1 MLQGFCGFHSLF
13 AACGPDSPAGRGAS
27 RAAQH
32 QLIWGE
38 QLMTIWKTAALGA
51 ALAAAAG
58 VGALV
63 TPTAHG
69 QTRAVRAQSPRALEI
84 ITGGSRIGVS
94 IRDLEDA
101 DGTAVKGVTAGVI
114 VEDVSADSPAE
125 KAGLRRGDAI
135 VEFDGERVRSVRQLT
150 RVVQETPAGRT
161 VQAAIVREGQR
172 STVSITPREGSGF
185 RFEGLEDLANLRY
198 KVAPTPPRPPD
209 APRPPS
215 PPIWGFDELIGRS
228 TNRLG
233 ISVSTLSPQL
243 AEYFGTK
250 EGVLVSSVTEN
261 SAAAKAGVKA
271 GDVITSFNGTVVNDP
286 SDVRRRVAD
295 LSDGDE
301 FTIAV
306 MRDKKAV
313 TLKGKAERPERRRTT
328 SRTIL

>member
-1 MLQGFCGFHSLF
+1 
-13 AACGPDSPAGRGAS
+13 
-27 RAAQH
+27 
-32 QLIWGE
+32 
-38 QLMTIWKTAALGA
+38 MTIWKTAALGA

-58 VGALV
+58 VGAVV

-101 DGTAVKGVTAGVI
+101 DGPAAKGVTLGVI
-114 VEDVSADSPAE
+114 VEEVSTESPAE
-125 KAGLRRGDAI
+125 KAGIRRGDAI

-185 RFEGLEDLANLRY
+185 RFEGFDDLANLRY
-198 KVAPTPPRPPD
+198 KIAPTPPRPPD

-215 PPIWGFDELIGRS
+215 PPAVWGLDELIGRS

-233 ISVSTLSPQL
+233 ISVSRLSPQL

-250 EGVLVSSVTEN
+250 EGVLVSSVTDN
-261 SAAAKAGVKA
+261 SAAAKAGIKA
-271 GDVITSFNGTVVNDP
+271 GDVITSFNGSVVNDP

>member
-1 MLQGFCGFHSLF
+1 
-13 AACGPDSPAGRGAS
+13 
-27 RAAQH
+27 
-32 QLIWGE
+32 
-38 QLMTIWKTAALGA
+38 MTIWKTAALGA

-69 QTRAVRAQSPRALEI
+69 QTRAVRTQSPRALEI

-101 DGTAVKGVTAGVI
+101 DGPAAKGVTLGVI
-114 VEDVSADSPAE
+114 VEEVSTESPAE
-125 KAGLRRGDAI
+125 KAGIRRGDAI

-185 RFEGLEDLANLRY
+185 RFEGFDDLANLRY
-198 KVAPTPPRPPD
+198 KIAPTPPRPPD

-215 PPIWGFDELIGRS
+215 PPAVWGLDELIGRS

-250 EGVLVSSVTEN
+250 EGVLVSSVTDN
-261 SAAAKAGVKA
+261 SAAAKAGIKA
-271 GDVITSFNGTVVNDP
+271 GDVITSFNGSVVNDP

>member
-1 MLQGFCGFHSLF
+1 
-13 AACGPDSPAGRGAS
+13 
-27 RAAQH
+27 
-32 QLIWGE
+32 
-38 QLMTIWKTAALGA
+38 MTIWKTAALGA

-69 QTRAVRAQSPRALEI
+69 QTRAVRTQSPRALEI

-101 DGTAVKGVTAGVI
+101 DGPAAKGVTLGVI
-114 VEDVSADSPAE
+114 VEEVSTESPAE
-125 KAGLRRGDAI
+125 KAGIRRGDAI

-185 RFEGLEDLANLRY
+185 RFEGFDDLANLRY
-198 KVAPTPPRPPD
+198 KTAPTPPRPPD

-215 PPIWGFDELIGRS
+215 PPAVWGLDELIGRS

-250 EGVLVSSVTEN
+250 EGVLVSSVTDN
-261 SAAAKAGVKA
+261 SAAAKAGIKA
-271 GDVITSFNGTVVNDP
+271 GDVITSFNGSVVNDP

>member
-1 MLQGFCGFHSLF
+1 MLQGFCSFVRISQRAEPDF
-13 AACGPDSPAGRGAS
+13 AGWSGAP
-27 RAAQH
+27 RAAN
-32 QLIWGE
+32 INSGE

-69 QTRAVRAQSPRALEI
+69 QTRVVRTQAPRALEI

-94 IRDLEDA
+94 IRDLEGA
-101 DGTAVKGVTAGVI
+101 DGTAAKGVTAGVI
-114 VEDVSADSPAE
+114 VEEVSTESPAE

-135 VEFDGERVRSVRQLT
+135 VEFDGERVRSARQLT

-172 STVSITPREGSGF
+172 LTVSITPREGSGF
-185 RFEGLEDLANLRY
+185 RFEGLEDLADLPFRR
-198 KVAPTPPRPPD
+198 APMPPRAPE
-209 APRPPS
+209 APRQPS
-215 PPIWGFDELIGRS
+215 PPAVWDFDGLIGRS

-233 ISVSTLSPQL
+233 ISVSALTPQL

-250 EGVLVSSVTEN
+250 EGVLVSSVTDN

-271 GDVITSFNGTVVNDP
+271 GDVITGFNGTAVNDP

-306 MRDKKAV
+306 MRDKKAL
-313 TLKGKAERPERRRTT
+313 TLKGKAELTERRRGA

>member
-1 MLQGFCGFHSLF
+1 
-13 AACGPDSPAGRGAS
+13 
-27 RAAQH
+27 
-32 QLIWGE
+32 
-38 QLMTIWKTAALGA
+38 MTIWKTAALGA

-58 VGALV
+58 VGALL

-69 QTRAVRAQSPRALEI
+69 QTRVVRAQSPRALEI
-84 ITGGSRIGVS
+84 FAAGGSRIGVS
-94 IRDLEDA
+94 IRDLEDG
-101 DGTAVKGVTAGVI
+101 DGTAAKGVSAGVI
-114 VEDVSADSPAE
+114 VEEVTTESPAE
-125 KAGLRRGDAI
+125 KAGLRKGDAI

-150 RVVQETPAGRT
+150 RLVQETPSGRT

-172 STVSITPREGSGF
+172 STVSITPREGNAF
-185 RFEGLEDLANLRY
+185 RFEGLDDLANFRY
-198 KVAPTPPRPPD
+198 KVAPTPPRVPDPPT
-209 APRPPS
+209 PPS
-215 PPIWGFDELIGRS
+215 PPAVWKFDELVGRS

-233 ISVSTLSPQL
+233 IAVSTLSPQL
-243 AEYFGTK
+243 AAYFGTK
-250 EGVLVSSVTEN
+250 EGVLVSSVTDN

-271 GDVITSFNGTVVNDP
+271 GDVITSFNGTAVNDP

-313 TLKGKAERPERRRTT
+313 TLKGKAERPVGRRTT

>member
-1 MLQGFCGFHSLF
+1 
-13 AACGPDSPAGRGAS
+13 
-27 RAAQH
+27 
-32 QLIWGE
+32 
-38 QLMTIWKTAALGA
+38 MTIWKTAALGA

-58 VGALV
+58 VGALL

-69 QTRAVRAQSPRALEI
+69 QTRVVRAQTPRALEF

-94 IRDLEDA
+94 IRDLEDG
-101 DGTAVKGVTAGVI
+101 DGPAAKGVTTGVI
-114 VEDVSADSPAE
+114 VEDVTAESAAE
-125 KAGLRRGDAI
+125 KAGIRKGDAI
-135 VEFDGERVRSVRQLT
+135 VEFDGDRVRSARQLT
-150 RVVQETPAGRT
+150 RLVQETPSGRT

-172 STVSITPREGSGF
+172 STVSITPREGNGF
-185 RFEGLEDLANLRY
+185 RFEGLDDLANFGDLRY
-198 KVAPTPPRPPD
+198 KLAPSPRAPA

-215 PPIWGFDELIGRS
+215 PPSVWNFDELVGRS

-250 EGVLVSSVTEN
+250 EGVLVSSVTDD
-261 SAAAKAGVKA
+261 SAAAKAGLKA

-295 LSDGDE
+295 LADGDE

-306 MRDKKAV
+306 LRDKKAV
-313 TLKGKAERPERRRTT
+313 TLKGKAERPERRRPV

>member
-1 MLQGFCGFHSLF
+1 
-13 AACGPDSPAGRGAS
+13 
-27 RAAQH
+27 
-32 QLIWGE
+32 
-38 QLMTIWKTAALGA
+38 MTIWKTAALGA

-63 TPTAHG
+63 TPAAHG
-69 QTRAVRAQSPRALEI
+69 QTRAVRKQSPRALEI

-101 DGTAVKGVTAGVI
+101 DGPAAKGVTLGVI
-114 VEDVSADSPAE
+114 VEEVSTESPAE
-125 KAGLRRGDAI
+125 KAGIRRGDAI

-185 RFEGLEDLANLRY
+185 RFEGFDDLANLRY
-198 KVAPTPPRPPD
+198 KIAPTPPRPPD

-215 PPIWGFDELIGRS
+215 PPAVWGLDELIGRS

-250 EGVLVSSVTEN
+250 EGVLVSSVADN
-261 SAAAKAGVKA
+261 SAAAKAGFKA
-271 GDVITSFNGTVVNDP
+271 GDVITSFNGSVVNDP

>member
-1 MLQGFCGFHSLF
+1 
-13 AACGPDSPAGRGAS
+13 
-27 RAAQH
+27 
-32 QLIWGE
+32 
-38 QLMTIWKTAALGA
+38 MTIWKTAALGA

-101 DGTAVKGVTAGVI
+101 DGPAAKGVTLGVI
-114 VEDVSADSPAE
+114 VEEVSTESPAE
-125 KAGLRRGDAI
+125 KAGIRRGDAI

-185 RFEGLEDLANLRY
+185 RFEGFDDLANLRY
-198 KVAPTPPRPPD
+198 KIAPTPPRPPD

-215 PPIWGFDELIGRS
+215 PPAVWGLDELIGRS

-250 EGVLVSSVTEN
+250 EGVLVSSVTDN
-261 SAAAKAGVKA
+261 SAAAKAGIKA
-271 GDVITSFNGTVVNDP
+271 GDVITSFNGSVVNDP
-286 SDVRRRVAD
+286 SDVRSRVAD

>member
-1 MLQGFCGFHSLF
+1 
-13 AACGPDSPAGRGAS
+13 
-27 RAAQH
+27 
-32 QLIWGE
+32 
-38 QLMTIWKTAALGA
+38 MTIWKTAALGA

-69 QTRAVRAQSPRALEI
+69 QTRVVRVQSPRALEI

-101 DGTAVKGVTAGVI
+101 DKTAAKGVTTGVV
-114 VEDVSADSPAE
+114 VEEVSTESPAE
-125 KAGLRRGDAI
+125 KAGIRRGDAI

-172 STVSITPREGSGF
+172 STVSVTPREGSGF
-185 RFEGLEDLANLRY
+185 RFEGLDDLANLRY
-198 KVAPTPPRPPD
+198 KLAPTPPRAPEP
-209 APRPPS
+209 PRPPS
-215 PPIWGFDELIGRS
+215 PPADWVFDGLVGRS
-228 TNRLG
+228 ANSLG
-233 ISVSTLSPQL
+233 ISVSTLSSQL

-250 EGVLVSSVTEN
+250 EGVLVSSVTDN
-261 SAAAKAGVKA
+261 SAAAKAGIKA
-271 GDVITSFNGTVVNDP
+271 GDVITSFNGTAVNDP